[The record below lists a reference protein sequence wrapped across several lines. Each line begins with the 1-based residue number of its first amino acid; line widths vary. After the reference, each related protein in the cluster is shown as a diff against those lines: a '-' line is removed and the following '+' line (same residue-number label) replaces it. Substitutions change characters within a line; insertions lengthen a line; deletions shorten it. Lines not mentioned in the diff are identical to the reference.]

1 MSGDVAGT
9 NGGGGGARGPA
20 GMTNGVPHLAFA
32 LCISGPL
39 AFAGINIW
47 TRLHDQPDL
56 AGRAWEVVTWEASSA
71 AATIALLPVVARI
84 VRRAT
89 DALPSLAAAFAWHA
103 AGLLAF
109 FALHVGSF
117 VLLRAAVYA
126 LMGSR
131 YRFGGF
137 DAWIYEFPKDGVSY
151 LILAAIMT
159 TALLRPR
166 AAMQTSAGEGPPPV
180 IPIREGTRTHYARPD
195 EILAVSSA
203 GNYVE
208 WHLENG
214 RKPLTRA
221 SLAAVHA
228 QLAPL
233 GFVRTH
239 RSWLVNRGR
248 ITAITATRSGDHQLT
263 LVGGITVP
271 GSRRY
276 AATFQEPGEHAE
288 RSE

>member
-9 NGGGGGARGPA
+9 NGGDGGAA
-20 GMTNGVPHLAFA
+20 GHACVTGGVPPLAFA
-32 LCISGPL
+32 LCIAGPV
-39 AFAGINIW
+39 AFGAINIW
-47 TRLHDQPDL
+47 TRLHDQPGL

-71 AATIALLPVVARI
+71 AATIVLLPVVARI
-84 VRRAT
+84 VRKAT
-89 DALPSLAAAFAWHA
+89 VALPAIGAALAWHV

-109 FALHVGSF
+109 FGLHVGSF
-117 VLLRAAVYA
+117 VLLRVAVYA
-126 LMGSR
+126 SMGSR
-131 YRFGGF
+131 YRFGGLG
-137 DAWIYEFPKDGVSY
+137 AWIYEFPKDGVSY
-151 LILAAIMT
+151 LILAAIMSA
-159 TALLRPR
+159 ALLRPR
-166 AAMQTSAGEGPPPV
+166 AATPAATRAGQPPV

-208 WHLENG
+208 WHLDDG

-221 SLAAVHA
+221 SLAAVHT

-239 RSWLVNRGR
+239 RSWLVNRRR

-263 LVGGITVP
+263 LAGGITVP

-276 AATFQEPGEHAE
+276 AAAFEVPQSEPAGA
-288 RSE
+288 